1 MTDRFLPDYG
11 LYLLKKG
18 VRPETH
24 LVFFNLP
31 VDHLTRPALR
41 IVSITL
47 STEEAGQDYA
57 ISFDFI
63 GPRIAELLAAF
74 PEPARERLWRWL
86 ENPAT
91 VGDHLTLS
99 PSAALFNV
107 EATLGTVQQ
116 GLYERFAPL
125 IVQRVTVEP

>member
-41 IVSITL
+41 TVSITL

-63 GPRIAELLAAF
+63 GPRIDDLLAAF

-91 VGDHLTLS
+91 VGDHFTLS

>member
-1 MTDRFLPDYG
+1 MTDTFLPDYG

-18 VRPETH
+18 IRSETR
-24 LVFFNLP
+24 LVFFDLP

-41 IVSITL
+41 TVSITL
-47 STEEAGQDYA
+47 STEEQGQDYA
-57 ISFDFI
+57 ISFDFT
-63 GPRIAELLAAF
+63 GPRIDDLLAAF
-74 PEPARERLWRWL
+74 PEPAREELWRWL

-91 VGDHLTLS
+91 VGDHLEFS
-99 PSAALFNV
+99 PTATVGVV

-125 IVQRVTVEP
+125 IVQRVTV